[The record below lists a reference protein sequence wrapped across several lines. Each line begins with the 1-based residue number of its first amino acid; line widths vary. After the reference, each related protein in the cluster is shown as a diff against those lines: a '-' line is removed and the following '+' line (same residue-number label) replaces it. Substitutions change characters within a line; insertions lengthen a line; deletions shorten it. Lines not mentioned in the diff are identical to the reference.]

1 MKINSKVLLFS
12 LFTIFIFNSCKK
24 IIVEITENNYSTRHF
39 LSTDTTLGAIKIF
52 IETEIPAKYKSKPVL
67 DSIRTVI
74 IRSLYGNDFVQIQN
88 DSLAQKFAKELISDY
103 VLTNLPM
110 VEKLS
115 KKNAY
120 SFNFEHELHGF
131 SLLSDKELFS
141 YGISRYVYM
150 GGAHGLSTRNFFNFD
165 LKTGKQLKEADIFSE
180 NYEEALKELIK
191 TRIVEQSVE
200 DSAMIPISNLED
212 TDYWVD
218 AIRPNGNFYITEG
231 SINYVFNPYEIA
243 PYSLGETEI
252 ILPFERLKDILKK
265 NTAISHLIEI
275 HENP

>member
-1 MKINSKVLLFS
+1 MKINSKTLFFS
-12 LFTIFIFNSCKK
+12 LFIILIFNSCKK
-24 IIVEITENNYSTRHF
+24 NIVEITENNYSTRHF
-39 LSTDTTLGAIKIF
+39 LSKDTTLGAIKIF
-52 IETEIPAKYKSKPVL
+52 IETEIPAKFKSKPVL

-74 IRSLYGNDFVQIQN
+74 ISSLYGNDYVKYPN
-88 DSLAQKFAKELISDY
+88 DSLAQKFSDELINDY

-115 KKNAY
+115 NKNAY

-131 SLLSDKELFS
+131 SLLSDKFLFS

-165 LKTGKQLKEADIFSE
+165 LKTGKLLKETDIFTE
-180 NYEEALKELIK
+180 NYEQAIKDLIK
-191 TRIVEQSVE
+191 IRIVEQSME
-200 DSAMIPISNLED
+200 DSTMVPISNLED

-218 AIRPNGNFYITEG
+218 AIKPNGNFYITES

-243 PYSLGETEI
+243 PYSLGETEV
-252 ILPFERLKDILKK
+252 ILPFDRLKDILKK
-265 NTAISHLIEI
+265 NTVISHLIEI
-275 HENP
+275 QENP

>member
-1 MKINSKVLLFS
+1 MKIISKALFFS
-12 LFTIFIFNSCKK
+12 LFVIIIFNSCKK
-24 IIVEITENNYSTRHF
+24 NIVELTENNYSTRHF
-39 LSTDTTLGAIKIF
+39 LSKDTTLGAIKIF
-52 IETEIPAKYKSKPVL
+52 IETEIPAKFKSKPVL

-74 IRSLYGNDFVQIQN
+74 ISSLYGNEYVEFPN
-88 DSLAQKFAKELISDY
+88 DSLAQKFSNELINDY
-103 VLTNLPM
+103 LLTNLPM

-131 SLLSDKELFS
+131 SLLSDKFLFS

-165 LKTGKQLKEADIFSE
+165 LNTGKLLKEADIFTE
-180 NYEEALKELIK
+180 NYDEKIKELIK
-191 TRIVEQSVE
+191 IRIVEQSLE
-200 DSAMIPISNLED
+200 DSTMIPISNLED

-218 AIRPNGNFYITEG
+218 AIKPNGNFYITES

-243 PYSLGETEI
+243 PYSLGETEV
-252 ILPFERLKDILKK
+252 ILPFDRIKDILKK
-265 NTAISHLIEI
+265 NTVISHLIEI
-275 HENP
+275 QENP

>member
-1 MKINSKVLLFS
+1 MKIISKALFFS
-12 LFTIFIFNSCKK
+12 LFVIIIFNSCKK
-24 IIVEITENNYSTRHF
+24 NIVELTENNYSTRHF
-39 LSTDTTLGAIKIF
+39 LSKDTTLGAIKIF
-52 IETEIPAKYKSKPVL
+52 IETEIPAKFKSKPVL

-74 IRSLYGNDFVQIQN
+74 ISSLYGNEYVKYPN
-88 DSLAQKFAKELISDY
+88 DSLAQKFSNELINDY
-103 VLTNLPM
+103 LLTNLPM

-131 SLLSDKELFS
+131 SLLSDKFLFS

-165 LKTGKQLKEADIFSE
+165 LNTGKLLKEADIFTE
-180 NYEEALKELIK
+180 NYDEKIKELIK
-191 TRIVEQSVE
+191 IRIVEQSLE
-200 DSAMIPISNLED
+200 DSTMIPISNLED

-218 AIRPNGNFYITEG
+218 AIKPNGNFYITES

-243 PYSLGETEI
+243 PYSLGETEV
-252 ILPFERLKDILKK
+252 ILPFDRIKDILKK
-265 NTAISHLIEI
+265 NTVISHLIEI
-275 HENP
+275 QENP

>member
-1 MKINSKVLLFS
+1 MKIISKALFFS
-12 LFTIFIFNSCKK
+12 LFVIVIFNSCKK
-24 IIVEITENNYSTRHF
+24 NIVELTENNYSTRHF
-39 LSTDTTLGAIKIF
+39 LSKDTTLGEIKIF
-52 IETEIPAKYKSKPVL
+52 IETEIPAKFKSKPVL

-74 IRSLYGNDFVQIQN
+74 ISSLYGNDYVKYPN
-88 DSLAQKFAKELISDY
+88 DSLAQKFSDELINDY

-131 SLLSDKELFS
+131 SLLSDKFLFS

-165 LKTGKQLKEADIFSE
+165 LNTGKLLKESDIFNE
-180 NYEEALKELIK
+180 NYEETIKELIK
-191 TRIVEQSVE
+191 IRIVEQSVE
-200 DSAMIPISNLED
+200 DSTMVPISNLED

-218 AIRPNGNFYITEG
+218 AIKPNGNFYITES

-243 PYSLGETEI
+243 PYSLGETEV
-252 ILPFERLKDILKK
+252 ILPFDRLKDILKK
-265 NTAISHLIEI
+265 NTVISHLIEI
-275 HENP
+275 QENP

>member
-24 IIVEITENNYSTRHF
+24 NIVEITENNYSTRHF